1 MERLE
6 RRLLNLVARA
16 SKDHDMLEPGDRI
29 MVCLSG
35 GKDSYAMMKLL
46 GHIQRRVPFDLSLV
60 AVNLDQGQPGFE
72 QQVITDWCEEHGF
85 EHHMVMRDTYS
96 IVKEKVPE
104 GKTTCSLCSRL
115 RRGILY
121 STAVELGATKIALG
135 HHRDDLIETL
145 LLNALYA
152 GQLKS
157 MPPRLRSDDGRNTII
172 RPLAYCPEANLAR
185 YAELQAFP
193 ILPCDL
199 CGSQENLQRKQVKRL
214 IASLAESN
222 ANVPGN
228 LFAALSNVRPTH
240 LLDGDLRDA
249 LGIDHQTTGDPV
261 LGALGPA
268 LAPPERE
275 MRVD

>member
-1 MERLE
+1 MERLQ
-6 RRLLNLVARA
+6 RRLMSLVARA

-35 GKDSYAMMKLL
+35 GKDSYAMMTLL
-46 GHIQRRVPFDLSLV
+46 AGIQKRLPFEVSLV
-60 AVNLDQGQPGFE
+60 AVNLDQGQPGFD
-72 QQVITDWCEEHGF
+72 QSVITGWCDEQGF
-85 EHHMVMRDTYS
+85 EHHMVMQDTYS
-96 IVKEKVPE
+96 VVTDKVPE
-104 GKTTCSLCSRL
+104 GKTYCSLCSRM

-121 STAVELGATKIALG
+121 KTALDIGATKIALG

-145 LLNALYA
+145 LLNILYA
-152 GQLKS
+152 GQIKS

-172 RPLAYCPEANLAR
+172 RPLAYCPEVEIAA
-185 YAELQAFP
+185 YADAAGFP

-214 IASLAESN
+214 IGELGSQN

-240 LLDGDLRDA
+240 LLDADLRGA
-249 LGIDHQTTGDPV
+249 LGIDHNTTGDPD
-261 LGALGPA
+261 LGTLANA
-268 LAPPERE
+268 LAAPA
-275 MRVD
+275 